1 MIIKPS
7 SLVSS
12 RRGFLLNVLP
22 VGTLFCLGCG
32 SLSALTGGQ
41 DTQKTGEQKH
51 KFQEDSGMTIEG
63 ILKYANETYVP
74 ILQTLANDVG
84 REKFLD
90 MLRKASVENIT
101 QLVSAMAKDFPTR
114 DLAAF
119 ADMMTM
125 IVFNSFPT
133 SKMLTYEIVQKT
145 DKVFEVKATECLAAK
160 LFREMKAEDIGISVF
175 CHPWC
180 DNPIS
185 QAFNPKIIGSL
196 PKNLMKGDDVCIAR
210 FVLEG

>member
-7 SLVSS
+7 NLASS
-12 RRGFLLNVLP
+12 RRDFLLNVLP
-22 VGTLFCLGCG
+22 TGTLFCFGCG
-32 SLSALTGGQ
+32 NLSTIASGQ
-41 DTQKTGEQKH
+41 DRQKTEEKKH
-51 KFQEDSGMTIEG
+51 KYQEDSGMTIEG
-63 ILKYANETYVP
+63 VLKYANETYVP
-74 ILQTLANDVG
+74 VLQTLANNVG
-84 REKFLD
+84 REKFLE
-90 MLRKASVENIT
+90 MLKKASVENIT
-101 QLVSAMAKDFPTR
+101 QLVSAITKDFPKR

-133 SKMLTYEIVQKT
+133 NKMLTYEIVQKT

-175 CHPWC
+175 CYPWC

-185 QAFNPKIIGSL
+185 QAFNPKIKGSL
-196 PKNLMKGDDVCIAR
+196 PKNLMKGDDICIAR
-210 FVLEG
+210 FVWEG

>member
-1 MIIKPS
+1 
-7 SLVSS
+7 
-12 RRGFLLNVLP
+12 LP
-22 VGTLFCLGCG
+22 AGTLFCLGCG
-32 SLSALTGGQ
+32 NLLAVESGQ
-41 DTQKTGEQKH
+41 EAQKAAEKKH

-74 ILQTLANDVG
+74 ILQSLANDVG

-101 QLVSAMAKDFPTR
+101 QLVSAIAKDFPNR

-119 ADMMTM
+119 ADMMNI

-133 SKMLTYEIVQKT
+133 NKMLTFEIVQKT

-160 LFREMKAEDIGISVF
+160 LFREMKAEDIGTSVF
-175 CHPWC
+175 CYPWC

-185 QAFNPKIIGSL
+185 QAFNPKIRGTL
-196 PKNLMKGDDVCIAR
+196 PKNLMKGDEVCIAR
-210 FVLEG
+210 FVWEG